1 MKKQNNAQ
9 KEMTQKMQRS
19 CKSDKNTLTLENDV
33 PPPKKESKPVPPPDY
48 TLEELLE
55 NIPEPSSK
63 VPDPDFS
70 GEVDTGRPVGKE
82 NGSTSVKIEFLL

>member
-1 MKKQNNAQ
+1 MKKVNAMPE
-9 KEMTQKMQRS
+9 KISPKVSKPSLPDKKMAAANS
-19 CKSDKNTLTLENDV
+19 DV
-33 PPPKKESKPVPPPDY
+33 PPPKEESKPVPPPDY

-82 NGSTSVKIEFLL
+82 VW

>member
-1 MKKQNNAQ
+1 MSEKILSKVP
-9 KEMTQKMQRS
+9 KPSLPTQKGAAANS
-19 CKSDKNTLTLENDV
+19 DV

-63 VPDPDFS
+63 GPDPDFS

-82 NGSTSVKIEFLL
+82 VW

>member
-1 MKKQNNAQ
+1 MKKVSAMPKKNSQ
-9 KEMTQKMQRS
+9 KGPKMS
-19 CKSDKNTLTLENDV
+19 LPDGKGAAANSDVL
-33 PPPKKESKPVPPPDY
+33 PPKKESKPVPPPDY

-63 VPDPDFS
+63 VPDPNFS

-82 NGSTSVKIEFLL
+82 VW

>member
-1 MKKQNNAQ
+1 MKKVSAMPKKNSQ
-9 KEMTQKMQRS
+9 KVPKMS
-19 CKSDKNTLTLENDV
+19 SPDGKVAANSDV

-63 VPDPDFS
+63 VRDPGFS

-82 NGSTSVKIEFLL
+82 VW